1 MKDYKV
7 NGNVKRKIRV
17 ESDLGVLFLAE
28 PLKYNTNVHSILMAR
43 RPPKKGN
50 KASVTGWFD
59 INNNFPEN
67 LHRYETKLIAA
78 SNNGI
83 SINISGSINI
93 NDGGPLV
100 VINRLVG
107 VVSALHITCL
117 GFERSSLTTISITID
132 CCCTNN
138 KMQHSLIF
146 VFYL

>member
-7 NGNVKRKIRV
+7 YGNVKKKIRV

-93 NDGGPLV
+93 NGGPLV
-100 VINRLVG
+100 VNNRLVG
-107 VVSALHITCL
+107 VVSAN
-117 GFERSSLTTISITID
+117 SS
-132 CCCTNN
+132 
-138 KMQHSLIF
+138 HSLAKSANLAH
-146 VFYL
+146 YLPWIRRVIIDYYFDNNCLLLYE